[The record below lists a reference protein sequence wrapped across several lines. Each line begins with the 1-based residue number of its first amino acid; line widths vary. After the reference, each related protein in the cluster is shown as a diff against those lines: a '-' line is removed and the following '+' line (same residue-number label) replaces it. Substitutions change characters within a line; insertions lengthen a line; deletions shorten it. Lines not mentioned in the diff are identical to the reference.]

1 MLRCRPFAY
10 LRLCP
15 LSLPPIKHN
24 LADKR
29 KKNLP
34 HWGLASGEPV
44 AAALASAMNP
54 SGVPTHQ
61 KKDKSLASRF
71 WTAAVDTFTGHR
83 EEEDYLIYIT
93 KRLIICPLSAKADNS
108 QEGLQHKR
116 KVQATVRRLKR
127 DHGDHFLIWNMTR
140 PDAALFD
147 SKEFGDQVL
156 DVTTFP
162 LYVPTLHFTFNFCNM
177 IRYWL
182 KQDPLN
188 VAVILYED
196 QCGRAHVDPLNMT
209 INSESRIAYLV
220 SAFLAYQGETKTAFD
235 ALDNVTEIRGK
246 DSEVAFSLYFFCF

>member
-71 WTAAVDTFTGHR
+71 LTAAVYTFT
-83 EEEDYLIYIT
+83 
-93 KRLIICPLSAKADNS
+93 
-108 QEGLQHKR
+108 
-116 KVQATVRRLKR
+116 
-127 DHGDHFLIWNMTR
+127 
-140 PDAALFD
+140 
-147 SKEFGDQVL
+147 
-156 DVTTFP
+156 
-162 LYVPTLHFTFNFCNM
+162 
-177 IRYWL
+177 
-182 KQDPLN
+182 
-188 VAVILYED
+188 
-196 QCGRAHVDPLNMT
+196 
-209 INSESRIAYLV
+209 
-220 SAFLAYQGETKTAFD
+220 
-235 ALDNVTEIRGK
+235 
-246 DSEVAFSLYFFCF
+246 

>member
-1 MLRCRPFAY
+1 M
-10 LRLCP
+10 
-15 LSLPPIKHN
+15 
-24 LADKR
+24 
-29 KKNLP
+29 
-34 HWGLASGEPV
+34 
-44 AAALASAMNP
+44 AAAHASAMNP

-93 KRLIICPLSAKADNS
+93 KRLILCPLSAKAENT

-246 DSEVAFSLYFFCF
+246 DSEVAFFLIFFAFYKPFCDTTSFVL